1 MLVKCLEGDEKMDGA
16 LNNLTLMLASVTLVL
31 LGIVAVRIWDR

>member
-1 MLVKCLEGDEKMDGA
+1 MEGA

-31 LGIVAVRIWDR
+31 LGIVLVRIWDR

>member
-1 MLVKCLEGDEKMDGA
+1 MEGA

-31 LGIVAVRIWDR
+31 FGFVAVRIWVR

>member
-1 MLVKCLEGDEKMDGA
+1 MEGA